1 MAIVNEYT
9 LKISVKDAQ
18 ANVDE
23 LNKSLAAQKDLIQD
37 LTDEI
42 ADYEEKLGNMNPR
55 DKNRIKKTEEL
66 IAVTKK
72 QLTQEKKG
80 LKDVNAERKTANT
93 QLKEA
98 TKNQADF
105 GGVLGV
111 VDNQL
116 GGAISGMKKFTGG
129 IKKAITQMGLLR
141 LAIIATGVGALLIAV
156 TSLVAVF
163 KQSEEGQ
170 EKMAI
175 AMAKVGA
182 VVKVVMDMFA
192 DLGQA
197 IIDAVKAPLNSVKQL
212 ETWLQ
217 LFMVDPLVAAKLAYI
232 GVADAAKKVAEDA
245 KAEAKAASVYAKNR
259 IKAHHIDRA
268 LLVERAKANREIN
281 DIRLQAEDR
290 IKNTAAERIALLR
303 KAQQIEEGITKKE
316 IESKQILI
324 DAQVLE
330 MKQGL
335 NTTEAKD
342 KLAKLQA
349 QLIDLDTK
357 KLRSQRLL
365 QTQITTALRE
375 EQAAKEEAAK
385 EIEDAIKAEEKRIA
399 DEIKK
404 GKTAETKRLKDLQSL
419 KAQIA
424 DAEAVTDDE
433 RRALQIQKTIDHY
446 DKLIELAK
454 AQGIDTAQLKK
465 SQGAAI
471 DKLNR
476 DAAKNEIGWANLT
489 QDEKVRVLSDGLN
502 DLANVLGEATAAGKA
517 AAIAATTIDTF
528 QSATASYKSLAGIP
542 IVGPALGSAAA
553 GLAIA
558 SGFKQIQAIK
568 ATPLPTLAGVSS
580 PSVSASTPSVSG
592 YSVPP
597 NFNTVGASSTDQ
609 LATAIGG
616 QVQRPTRAYVVST
629 DVTSAQSLDRSIITG
644 ATIGG

>member
-465 SQGAAI
+465 SQDAAI

>member
-465 SQGAAI
+465 SQDAAI

-489 QDEKVRVLSDGLN
+489 QDEKMRVLSDGLN